1 VGDAFEL
8 IWPTGDVDE
17 DVVGGL
23 VSEAPPG
30 GAHPTDTLAPSETT
44 AASEPITVLLR
55 PVTPPPEEVEPL
67 ATGPVPENVVL
78 AVQRAIAALGSDA
91 AVVTERTPLVDEPA
105 PVVDEPAAASRLA
118 ERSTWSDVAAS
129 GKPASSEPAG
139 DPPTNRAPSG
149 STEQRRSALKR
160 LISGLR
166 RR

>member
-17 DVVGGL
+17 DPVGGL
-23 VSEAPPG
+23 VSEAPFG
-30 GAHPTDTLAPSETT
+30 GAQPTGTLSPSETT
-44 AASEPITVLLR
+44 AAPEPITVLLR
-55 PVTPPPEEVEPL
+55 PVTPPPEAEEPL
-67 ATGPVPENVVL
+67 TTGPVPDSVVL
-78 AVQRAIAALGSDA
+78 AVQRAIAALGIDA
-91 AVVTERTPLVDEPA
+91 AVAAEPA
-105 PVVDEPAAASRLA
+105 PLVDEPAAASRLA
-118 ERSTWSDVAAS
+118 EGSTGSDVAAS
-129 GKPASSEPAG
+129 GGPASSETAG

>member
-17 DVVGGL
+17 DPVGGL
-23 VSEAPPG
+23 VSEAPFG
-30 GAHPTDTLAPSETT
+30 GAQPTGTLSPSETT
-44 AASEPITVLLR
+44 AAPEPITVLLR
-55 PVTPPPEEVEPL
+55 PVTPPPEAEEPL
-67 ATGPVPENVVL
+67 TTGPVPDSVVL
-78 AVQRAIAALGSDA
+78 AVQRAIAALGIDA
-91 AVVTERTPLVDEPA
+91 AVAAEPAPLVDEPA
-105 PVVDEPAAASRLA
+105 PLVDEPAAASRLA
-118 ERSTWSDVAAS
+118 EGSTGSDVAAS
-129 GKPASSEPAG
+129 GGPASSETAG